1 MMGKASRHVI
11 RSVKRFIARFGA
23 VKEIRS
29 DAGSEFI
36 SDEFENWCDENKIR
50 FTAAAPARQHQN
62 GICERHWGTTSN
74 MARRM
79 LIRAHLN
86 KKFLYYALKYAMVLH
101 NVLPVKNVTKQNG
114 DVATPFELFLGGR
127 PKIGNLRVFG
137 CPAVRKRYSAS
148 ERDATSTHMGRWNLQ
163 KGIRCIFIGLPEN
176 RAGWLFYSPN
186 TRVSTSVSR

>member
-1 MMGKASRHVI
+1 MLRSSKEMAGVFDHYEGCKNKTRFLWIDGMMGKASRHVI

-36 SDEFENWCDENKIR
+36 SDEFENWCDENKIK

-114 DVATPFELFLGGR
+114 DVATPF
-127 PKIGNLRVFG
+127 
-137 CPAVRKRYSAS
+137 Y
-148 ERDATSTHMGRWNLQ
+148 
-163 KGIRCIFIGLPEN
+163 EN
-176 RAGWLFYSPN
+176 NRLSPVWSFESN
-186 TRVSTSVSR
+186 ESIES